1 MNINNIHNN
10 NNNIIY
16 NNLSYDK
23 ISNTKNF
30 FQNIENLT
38 PNKIVDYSDNNGSN
52 TLLKFNNVVNTS
64 NKK

>member
-1 MNINNIHNN
+1 MNINNHNNN

-16 NNLSYDK
+16 NNSSYDK

-38 PNKIVDYSDNNGSN
+38 PNKIMDFSDNNCSN
-52 TLLKFNNVVNTS
+52 T
-64 NKK
+64 